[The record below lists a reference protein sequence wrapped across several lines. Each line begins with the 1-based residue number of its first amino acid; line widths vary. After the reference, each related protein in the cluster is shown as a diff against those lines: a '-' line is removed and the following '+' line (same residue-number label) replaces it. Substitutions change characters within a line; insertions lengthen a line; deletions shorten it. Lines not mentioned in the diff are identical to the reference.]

1 MEITFKPMKAIWEK
15 DYHKKYRYLV
25 IFIPWNIWEE
35 QLTWLGGW
43 NLTTTK
49 PAILS
54 QTMLQVDIK
63 LLMLVLEYKVD
74 YRLKI
79 LKGISME
86 CMECLNE
93 DA

>member
-1 MEITFKPMKAIWEK
+1 MKAIWEK
-15 DYHKKYRYLV
+15 DYHKKYRCLV

-35 QLTWLGGW
+35 QLTYLGGW

-49 PAILS
+49 LAILS
-54 QTMLQVDIK
+54 QNYAAGRASNIK
-63 LLMLVLEYKVD
+63 LLMLVLEFKVD

-79 LKGISME
+79 LKSISME